1 MSTAAEPD
9 ATTTVYIGSV
19 TAGKQRS
26 FLVACSDC
34 GGGYYLAAR
43 TVREMRAAG
52 RKPVCRT
59 CRRPDPVNVTD
70 RDRRWAE
77 DALAS
82 MTPNDREAVVFAFGG
97 GRHVERVDLAL
108 AASAARQ

>member
-52 RKPVCRT
+52 RRPVCRT
-59 CRRPDPVNVTD
+59 CRRPDLVNVTD
-70 RDRRWAE
+70 AHVTWAR
-77 DALAS
+77 DALLA
-82 MTPNDREAVVFAFGG
+82 MTPPDREAVVFAFSG
-97 GRHVERVDLAL
+97 GRNVERVDLAL
-108 AASAARQ
+108 AASAHR